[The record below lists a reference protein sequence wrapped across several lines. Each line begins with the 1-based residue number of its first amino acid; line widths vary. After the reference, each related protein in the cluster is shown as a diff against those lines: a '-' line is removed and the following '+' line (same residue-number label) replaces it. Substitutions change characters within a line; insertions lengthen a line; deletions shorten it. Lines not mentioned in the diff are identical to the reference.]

1 MNKIL
6 ITGAAGFIGVKLARE
21 LINKKNKIYLLDNL
35 SRGKSDI
42 FFKEILKNKD
52 VHFFKKDL
60 NKKLTFKENFDYIF
74 HLASVVGVK
83 NVNKDPLLKM
93 YQLSDSKRWSCFFL
107 LDQFYR
113 GHLLSRIHDSA
124 LEHHLIQEDSMSSH
138 NTKVDILIQDSLK
151 QISLTE

>member
-60 NKKLTFKENFDYIF
+60 NKKLAFKENFDYCADSTGYWRFEPLDDVLKNHEIKNLQVLTHDSMWSNDVLPPRRRVYEAIDVNAKRQKEWYDKTLF
-74 HLASVVGVK
+74 NFGAK
-83 NVNKDPLLKM
+83 NVDWKEEIN
-93 YQLSDSKRWSCFFL
+93 
-107 LDQFYR
+107 
-113 GHLLSRIHDSA
+113 G
-124 LEHHLIQEDSMSSH
+124 
-138 NTKVDILIQDSLK
+138 
-151 QISLTE
+151 